1 MKRFAGL
8 ALVLL
13 AAAIITGAQSTLSIN
28 AAGAT
33 FPFPIYSKWFDVYHK
48 LHSNTEINYQSVGSG
63 AGIRQITEG
72 TVDFGASDGPMND
85 EQIKAYTE
93 KQGHG
98 ILHFPTVLGAAV
110 PAYNIPGVTAT
121 LKFTPAALAGIYL
134 GKITKWNDPAIAS
147 ENKGVNLPSNDI
159 VVVHRADG
167 SGTTYCW
174 TDYLS
179 KVSEEWKSRVGKGTS
194 VNWPVGLGG
203 KGNEG
208 VMAVVKE
215 QPYSIGYVEL
225 IYAIQN
231 HTPYGDVRNSSGAF
245 VKASLEGVS
254 AAASGAAKNM
264 PDDFRVSITDAP
276 GKDAYP
282 ISTFTW
288 LLIPEKISDPAKREA
303 IKGFL
308 KWMMTDGQQYCEGLA
323 YAKLP
328 KPVEMKEMKAISK
341 IM

>member
-1 MKRFAGL
+1 MKRFAVIALFAL
-8 ALVLL
+8 ALGGFVW
-13 AAAIITGAQSTLSIN
+13 GQGKLSIN

-48 LHSNTEINYQSVGSG
+48 AHQNIEINYQSIGSG
-63 AGIRQITEG
+63 GGIKQATEG

-85 EQIKAYTE
+85 DQIKAFTQ

-121 LKFTPAALAGIYL
+121 LNFTPAALAGIYL

-147 ENKGVNLPSNDI
+147 ENKGVNLPASDI
-159 VVVHRADG
+159 IVVHRADG

-179 KVSEEWKSRVGKGTS
+179 KVSEEWKSKVGTGTS

-208 VMAVVKE
+208 VMGVIKGQPNAV
-215 QPYSIGYVEL
+215 GYVEL
-225 IYAIQN
+225 IYAIQTN
-231 HTPYGDVRNSSGAF
+231 TPYGNVQNSSGVF
-245 VKASLEGVS
+245 VKASLAGVS
-254 AAASGAAKNM
+254 AAAAGAAKNM
-264 PDDFRVSITDAP
+264 PDDFRVSITNAP
-276 GKDAYP
+276 GKDVYP

-288 LLIPEKISDPAKREA
+288 LLIPEKISDPAKRAA
-303 IKGFL
+303 ITGFL
-308 KWMMTDGQQYCEGLA
+308 KWMITDGQQYCEALA

-328 KPVEMKEMKAISK
+328 KEVAAKELKAINK
-341 IM
+341 VQ